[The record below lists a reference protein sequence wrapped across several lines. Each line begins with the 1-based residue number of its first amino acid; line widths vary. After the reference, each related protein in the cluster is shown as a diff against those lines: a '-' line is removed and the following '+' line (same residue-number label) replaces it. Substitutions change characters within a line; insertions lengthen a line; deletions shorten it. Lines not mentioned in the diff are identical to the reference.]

1 MGASDSTHFYFSIGH
16 FMPRYPTMRCRIFF
30 SSRLHKRHSNQNAS
44 EYMCESFESVFT
56 LLEINVE
63 CRDYD
68 L

>member
-1 MGASDSTHFYFSIGH
+1 MLVIVPISI
-16 FMPRYPTMRCRIFF
+16 FPINRMPQYPTLRSCIFF